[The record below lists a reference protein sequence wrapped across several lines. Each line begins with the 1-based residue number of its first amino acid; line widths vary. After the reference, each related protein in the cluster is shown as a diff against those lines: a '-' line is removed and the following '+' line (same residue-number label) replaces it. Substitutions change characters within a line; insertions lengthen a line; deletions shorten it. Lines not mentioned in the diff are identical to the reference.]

1 VSTRSTSVSGRLP
14 RFLPPDPRV
23 EEPYRVTP
31 QVALRIAILGVLA
44 ITVFSVLFVRLWA
57 LQVISGERYLEDAR
71 NNQIRAFRTYAPR
84 GSVVA
89 RDGEALVSNVPGT
102 LVQLWPAALAD
113 VPLSERDHMLRRLA
127 RLLRVPYAEIVQE
140 LHARADDL
148 LTPITIK
155 ESVADE
161 KISYLLEHQ
170 NDFPGVQ
177 VSETYL
183 RRYEQDTLAA
193 QILGYTSEISKEQ
206 LEARAKDGYASGDRI
221 GQAGVEAA
229 YDQYLR
235 GLPGVGRVL
244 VDALGRVQ
252 SPRQFSQMPQAGD
265 NIRLTIDVELQQ
277 AAEEALEYGIRLAL
291 EDGEWAANGGAIV
304 AMDPDTGEILALA
317 SRPTFD
323 PDIYVGRVKKR
334 DLKQLA
340 DPSNN
345 HPALNRAVAGL
356 YPAGS
361 VFKPI
366 TALAALQEGMVT
378 PDELIQCTGKEVI
391 DGQTFMN
398 WNPYANEPMNL
409 KVALANSCDTY
420 FYQLALEFYERRGS
434 PLQKWAK
441 SMGFGRKTGIDLGP
455 EERGLVPTPAWRRR
469 YFSLPIDRIW
479 TSGDSVQLSIG
490 QGDLLVTPLQMTR
503 FYAMLAN
510 GGELVEPHLVKAV
523 EEPQNE
529 GEPPVVL
536 RPYQPKP
543 AKEVGIDP
551 TALNV
556 VQEGLYDA
564 AHEPYGT
571 SAGVFGSFPIPIAG
585 KTGTAEKFVRLP
597 GYTGLRDQAW
607 WCGWGPYAKAKLA
620 VCALIENGGHG
631 GTAAAPAALKV
642 FEEYFGI
649 EPGSYA
655 TTWRESD

>member
-1 VSTRSTSVSGRLP
+1 M
-14 RFLPPDPRV
+14 
-23 EEPYRVTP
+23 
-31 QVALRIAILGVLA
+31 ALRIGILGVLA
-44 ITVFSVLFVRLWA
+44 LTVFSVLFIRLWA

-84 GSVVA
+84 GSIVA
-89 RDGEALVSNVPGT
+89 RDGEVLLSNVPGT

-113 VPLSERDHMLRRLA
+113 VPLAERDHMLRRLA
-127 RLLRVPYAEIVQE
+127 RLLRVPYAEIVQD
-140 LHARADDL
+140 LHDREDDL

-183 RRYEQDTLAA
+183 RRYEQDVLGA
-193 QILGYTSEISKEQ
+193 QILGYTGEISREQ
-206 LEARAKDGYASGDRI
+206 LDARAKDGYASGDRI
-221 GQAGVEAA
+221 GQAGVEDA

-265 NIRLTIDVELQQ
+265 NIRLTLDVELQR

-317 SRPTFD
+317 SNPTFD

-340 DPSNN
+340 DPLNN

-366 TALAALQEGMVT
+366 TALAALEEGMVT
-378 PDELIQCTGKEVI
+378 SDELIQCTGKEVI

-398 WNPYANEPMNL
+398 WNPFANEPMNL
-409 KVALANSCDTY
+409 RVALANSCDTY
-420 FYQLALEFYERRGS
+420 FYQLALEFYQRRDS
-434 PLQKWAK
+434 PPQKWSK
-441 SMGFGRKTGIDLGP
+441 RVGFGHKTGIDLGP

-469 YFSLPIDRIW
+469 HFSLPIDKIW

-510 GGELVEPHLVKAV
+510 GGELVEPHIVKAV

-543 AKEVGIDP
+543 AKEVGLTP
-551 TALNV
+551 TNLSV
-556 VQEGLYDA
+556 VQQGLYDA
-564 AHEPYGT
+564 AHESYGT
-571 SAGVFGSFPIPIAG
+571 SAGVFGSFPVPIAG

-607 WCGWGPYAKAKLA
+607 WCGWGPFVKAKLA

-631 GTAAAPAALKV
+631 GTAAAPAALRV
-642 FEEYFGI
+642 FEEFFGV
-649 EPGSYA
+649 EPGSYS

>member
-1 VSTRSTSVSGRLP
+1 M
-14 RFLPPDPRV
+14 
-23 EEPYRVTP
+23 
-31 QVALRIAILGVLA
+31 ALRIAILGVLA
-44 ITVFSVLFVRLWA
+44 LTVFSVLFIRLWA

-84 GSVVA
+84 GSIVA
-89 RDGEALVSNVPGT
+89 RDGEVLVSNVPGT

-113 VPLSERDHMLRRLA
+113 VPAAERDHMLRRLA

-140 LHARADDL
+140 LHDREDDV

-183 RRYEQDTLAA
+183 RRYEQDRLAA
-193 QILGYTSEISKEQ
+193 QILGYTGEISKEQ
-206 LEARAKDGYASGDRI
+206 LGARAKDGYASGDRI

-265 NIRLTIDVELQQ
+265 NIRLTIDVELQR

-317 SRPTFD
+317 SNPTFD

-340 DPSNN
+340 DPRNN

-366 TALAALQEGMVT
+366 TALAALEEGMVA
-378 PDELIQCTGKEVI
+378 PDDLIQCTGKEVI

-409 KVALANSCDTY
+409 TVALANSCDTY
-420 FYQLALEFYERRGS
+420 FYQLALRFYERQDS
-434 PLQKWAK
+434 PLQKWSK
-441 SMGFGRKTGIDLGP
+441 RMGFGRKTGVELGP

-469 YFSLPIDRIW
+469 YFNLPIDKIW

-510 GGELVEPHLVKAV
+510 GGDLVEPHIVKAV

-529 GEPPVVL
+529 GQPPVVL

-543 AKEVGIDP
+543 AREVGLTP
-551 TALNV
+551 TSLRV

-564 AHEPYGT
+564 AHASYGT

-597 GYTGLRDQAW
+597 GYVGLRDQAW

-642 FEEYFGI
+642 FEAYFGV
-649 EPGSYA
+649 EPGSYV

>member
-1 VSTRSTSVSGRLP
+1 M
-14 RFLPPDPRV
+14 
-23 EEPYRVTP
+23 
-31 QVALRIAILGVLA
+31 RIAILGILA
-44 ITVFSVLFVRLWA
+44 LTVFSVLFIRLWA

-89 RDGEALVSNVPGT
+89 RDGEVLVSNIPGT

-113 VPLSERDHMLRRLA
+113 VPLAEREHMLRRLA
-127 RLLRVPYAEIVQE
+127 RLLRVPYAEIVRE
-140 LHARADDL
+140 LRDREDDV

-155 ESVADE
+155 EAVADE

-183 RRYEQDTLAA
+183 RRYEQDMLAA

-206 LEARAKDGYASGDRI
+206 LEARATDGYASGDRI

-265 NIRLTIDVELQQ
+265 NIRLTIDVELQR

-291 EDGEWAANGGAIV
+291 EDGEWAADGGAIV

-340 DPSNN
+340 DRSNN
-345 HPALNRAVAGL
+345 FPALNRAVAGL

-366 TALAALQEGMVT
+366 TALAALEEGMVA

-398 WNPYANEPMNL
+398 WNPFANEPMNL
-409 KVALANSCDTY
+409 RVALANSCDTY
-420 FYQLALEFYERRGS
+420 FYQLALKFYERRDS
-434 PLQKWAK
+434 PLQKWSK
-441 SMGFGRKTGIDLGP
+441 RMGFGRKTGIDLGP
-455 EERGLVPTPAWRRR
+455 EERGLVPTPAWRRQ
-469 YFSLPIDRIW
+469 YFSLPIDKIW

-510 GGELVEPHLVKAV
+510 GGELVEPHIVKAV

-543 AKEVGIDP
+543 AKEIGLSP
-551 TALNV
+551 TNLSV
-556 VQEGLYDA
+556 VQQGLYDA
-564 AHEPYGT
+564 AHESYGT